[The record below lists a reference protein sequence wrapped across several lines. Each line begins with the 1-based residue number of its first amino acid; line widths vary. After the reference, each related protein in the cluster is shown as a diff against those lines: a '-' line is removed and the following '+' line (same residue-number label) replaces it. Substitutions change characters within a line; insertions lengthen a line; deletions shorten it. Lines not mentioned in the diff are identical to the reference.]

1 MTRTEI
7 FDAEL
12 ARSVITEK
20 YLKTAVLSKITYP
33 FVADDSAIYFSIEL
47 YPNEG
52 SAHYSSEVIVPWSE
66 FYGSISDSTTGGYKS
81 IDELY
86 SQMEKYLETV
96 DGRNMLR
103 EWKEKIDMDIGK
115 VQTEF
120 GPHAEIEVFL

>member
-20 YLKTAVLSKITYP
+20 YLKTAVLSKIAYP

-47 YPNEG
+47 YPDKV
-52 SAHYSSEVIVPWSE
+52 SAHYSPEVIVPWGE
-66 FYGSISDSTTGGYKS
+66 FYGSISNSTTGGYKS
-81 IDELY
+81 VDELY
-86 SQMEKYLETV
+86 SQMKRYLETV

-103 EWKEKIDMDIGK
+103 EWKEKIDMDIGE
-115 VQTEF
+115 VQKRF
-120 GPHAEIEVFL
+120 GPHTEIEIFL

>member
-12 ARSVITEK
+12 ARSVINEK

-66 FYGSISDSTTGGYKS
+66 FYGSISDSTTKCWQKADSGT
-81 IDELY
+81 
-86 SQMEKYLETV
+86 SQVAE
-96 DGRNMLR
+96 R
-103 EWKEKIDMDIGK
+103 K
-115 VQTEF
+115 VLLF
-120 GPHAEIEVFL
+120 